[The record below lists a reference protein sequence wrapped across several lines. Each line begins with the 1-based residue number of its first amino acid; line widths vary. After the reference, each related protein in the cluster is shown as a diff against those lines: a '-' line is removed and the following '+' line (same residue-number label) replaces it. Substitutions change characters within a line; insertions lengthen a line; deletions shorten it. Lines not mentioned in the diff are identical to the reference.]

1 MPQRVTEAPEQPVMQ
16 ARRGEHAVE
25 GGRQLAEGRRRVQF
39 HPQVAPAVGDAIAIV
54 LVADV
59 VTADES
65 DGVVD
70 QQQLAVVAQ
79 GEEPPGQGIEDARLA
94 AGVLKLAPVVRGQAR
109 ATKGVEQ
116 QLYADPAPRR
126 GGQGGPKAVAGPVGA
141 INVIFQADRVPG
153 PGHGGQ
159 HPLKGLR
166 PGRQPARGGNGSW
179 GGSGVGHA

>member
-1 MPQRVTEAPEQPVMQ
+1 MSQPRAAEQDRPAAPGVERMPQRVTEAPEQPVMQ

-39 HPQVAPAVGDAIAIV
+39 HPQVAPAVGDTIAIV

-94 AGVLKLAPVVRGQAR
+94 AGGPN
-109 ATKGVEQ
+109 ATPFLPTPATSVALQ
-116 QLYADPAPRR
+116 ADPRSTP
-126 GGQGGPKAVAGPVGA
+126 
-141 INVIFQADRVPG
+141 
-153 PGHGGQ
+153 
-159 HPLKGLR
+159 
-166 PGRQPARGGNGSW
+166 
-179 GGSGVGHA
+179 